1 MAKKIKT
8 HEIYMKTE
16 IKKVE
21 VRQEEKYK
29 EFEDRLFEYD
39 QKIKAC
45 LNVKDELL
53 NLEEQ
58 QRKLSEFVNSYNRT
72 TIEQNTEIR

>member
-1 MAKKIKT
+1 
-8 HEIYMKTE
+8 MKTE

>member
-1 MAKKIKT
+1 
-8 HEIYMKTE
+8 MKTE

-58 QRKLSEFVNSYNRT
+58 QRKLSEFVNSYNKT

>member
-16 IKKVE
+16 INKVE

-53 NLEEQ
+53 NLE
-58 QRKLSEFVNSYNRT
+58 
-72 TIEQNTEIR
+72 

>member
-16 IKKVE
+16 IKKIE